1 MANNYSFLNKIVP
14 SLESLNKYE
23 LEVFSPFEFIRKK
36 TSWTL
41 DVSYMFHPR
50 HHLLLRLR
58 LCDLPDRFLK
68 ERKHLMFKTNVINI
82 LIREEVCEDHIAQS
96 LVFRC
101 ICVFLIYEL
110 NMVFDILNFII
121 ISTTDVK
128 KITQEIYIK
137 FLIVIISTHSLFPL
151 NWSNSLY
158 LLRSFILFLFVIM
171 FHRSFY
177 ADDIL

>member
-96 LVFRC
+96 LVF
-101 ICVFLIYEL
+101 CV
-110 NMVFDILNFII
+110 VFGR
-121 ISTTDVK
+121 
-128 KITQEIYIK
+128 
-137 FLIVIISTHSLFPL
+137 P
-151 NWSNSLY
+151 
-158 LLRSFILFLFVIM
+158 LFVLLLYWFCFVCCIVT
-171 FHRSFY
+171 HLSICSFLCSRT
-177 ADDIL
+177 DIFTGFIFFTKCHQHKNSCET